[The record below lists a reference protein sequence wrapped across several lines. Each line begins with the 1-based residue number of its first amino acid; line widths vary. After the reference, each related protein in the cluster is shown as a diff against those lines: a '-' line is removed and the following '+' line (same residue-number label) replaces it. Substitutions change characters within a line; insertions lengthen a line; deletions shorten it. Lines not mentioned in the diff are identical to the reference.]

1 MAYRHAMMRMPDI
14 GRWATALAVA
24 ASPLTLAGHIAH
36 SPKPLAHAI
45 DAAGLTV
52 ADGRPGSAIITS
64 LRSNGPA
71 ERGGIAVGD
80 EVRAVDGHR
89 TRGAAAVRHDL
100 RHARHC
106 RVDLDLRR
114 GGHPVMATV
123 GRCGRGG
130 K

>member
-1 MAYRHAMMRMPDI
+1 MPHTA
-14 GRWATALAVA
+14 RWATALAVA
-24 ASPLTLAGHIAH
+24 ASPLTLAGHVAH
-36 SPKPLAHAI
+36 SRKPVTHAI
-45 DAAGLTV
+45 DPAGLTV

-80 EVRAVDGHR
+80 EVRAVDGHH

-106 RVDLDLRR
+106 RVALDLRR
-114 GGHPVMATV
+114 AGRPLMATV

-130 K
+130 S